1 MKHNNCP
8 LSKAG
13 APKIDYKNVELLK
26 NYISEKGKIVPARNT
41 NLCPQRQKELTKAIK
56 RARFLSLLSYTS
68 R

>member
-8 LSKAG
+8 LSKPNAL
-13 APKIDYKNVELLK
+13 KVDYKNVDLLK
-26 NYISEKGKIVPARNT
+26 NYISERGKIIPARNT
-41 NLCPQRQKELTKAIK
+41 NLCPQRQKEITKAIK

>member
-8 LSKAG
+8 LSKPG
-13 APKIDYKNVELLK
+13 APKVDYKNVELLR
-26 NYISEKGKIVPARNT
+26 NYISEKGKIIPARNT
-41 NLCPQRQKELTKAIK
+41 NLSPQRQKELTKAIK